1 MRQDNLRIAVSGGA
15 GFECLQ
21 VKRLDSIRTA
31 RPVQSPMISP
41 HETRTFSLSTA
52 GGGRGRRDCRRGVA
66 LQQFIDQPH
75 TPHGASAFPSY
86 SPSGGMDKPTQTKAR
101 LADRNV
107 YLFFSS
113 PRARD
118 NCKTTMRLLGFCL
131 LDEFRQPVLERR
143 LAYSNSLP
151 SMSTII
157 ENN

>member
-1 MRQDNLRIAVSGGA
+1 MPPRWYPPLSCVNVIVSYKLLSPSRVPAQLTIYANRISLMFKTEGQELQK
-15 GFECLQ
+15 FDLSDFFLQ
-21 VKRLDSIRTA
+21 VFPNLDTLLVIGT
-31 RPVQSPMISP
+31 
-41 HETRTFSLSTA
+41 
-52 GGGRGRRDCRRGVA
+52 GRHS
-66 LQQFIDQPH
+66 QW
-75 TPHGASAFPSY
+75 
-86 SPSGGMDKPTQTKAR
+86 
-101 LADRNV
+101 NV